1 MPRYFFDIYDGAG
14 TAVDETG
21 VLCNALS
28 EVSDY
33 AVRVLPDIARDEL
46 PDGPNRIFWVK
57 VRGEDGEHVYRATLA
72 LSSAWLV
79 NDTDGRHHPGE
90 GLATAALRRTREQIK
105 AIRRDLAEDGFME
118 HMQEIDSLICV
129 AQLET
134 DRLLKRTSAKA
145 LPALA
150 IE

>member
-1 MPRYFFDIYDGAG
+1 MPRYFFDIYDGAE
-14 TAVDETG
+14 TTVDETG
-21 VLCNALS
+21 VVCNALS
-28 EVSDY
+28 EVSDH
-33 AVRVLPDIARDEL
+33 AVDVLPDIARDEL

-79 NDTDGRHHPGE
+79 DDTDGRNQPGE
-90 GLATAALRRTREQIK
+90 DLAIAALRRTSAQIK

-118 HMQEIDSLICV
+118 QMQEIDSLIGV

-134 DRLLKRTSAKA
+134 DRLLKRTSLKA
-145 LPALA
+145 TN
-150 IE
+150 